1 MSIHGTDPLEGLEE
15 GSKKYLEMTKRLAQK
30 DLESREGEIRVIETS
45 IGSAKKSLRHSVV
58 TTIFS
63 VAIAADAGY
72 LSYKLLITEDI
83 VEARAKTTCTDLAKK
98 FQTPAT
104 PKSLSLCEQHARE
117 SIQREDHNN
126 LLPGLEAA
134 LFSTAGGLLTIVG
147 LKACALDAA
156 TLSRRRRELK
166 GYQSNA
172 SETREEIK
180 GLDERLASLDLG

>member
-15 GSKKYLEMTKRLAQK
+15 GSSEYLQTKKRLAENY
-30 DLESREGEIRVIETS
+30 LHHREGEIRAEKTS
-45 IGSAKKSLRHSVV
+45 IRGDRESFWKNATATVFLS
-58 TTIFS
+58 
-63 VAIAADAGY
+63 AIAADAGY